1 MESDTSSTDF
11 DLLVAGSVE
20 LDEVANILGAF
31 GGDMQIRSA
40 LEEVVTG
47 VERCLGVFVVVS
59 LTASFLRR
67 TDILSGDNLSR
78 CSTHQQCCTCDK
90 MPQHD
95 LDSVKLHLRMSL
107 FPIPKASNSRQQN
120 AYTASND
127 FNAALPNSELH
138 CLGCINSMSPQHQQS
153 ELRTTT
159 GSFAKHRGT
168 FRLQGQLIN
177 SNVHSTTFKH
187 DPHFPSNH
195 FLLNSHSHLH
205 SH

>member
-1 MESDTSSTDF
+1 
-11 DLLVAGSVE
+11 
-20 LDEVANILGAF
+20 
-31 GGDMQIRSA
+31 
-40 LEEVVTG
+40 
-47 VERCLGVFVVVS
+47 
-59 LTASFLRR
+59 
-67 TDILSGDNLSR
+67 
-78 CSTHQQCCTCDK
+78 
-90 MPQHD
+90 
-95 LDSVKLHLRMSL
+95 MSL

-195 FLLNSHSHLH
+195 FLLNSHSTYTHTDMKSESELP
-205 SH
+205 SCAICMDNPGFILF